1 MPDLLCQIEMQLWVS
16 VKVEFMM
23 QSRSNGD
30 QIVHSVCNCNANL
43 KRVFFEDWTKLQITS
58 EIQPPLKSGLY
69 QKVSL
74 IWSHPQ
80 N

>member
-1 MPDLLCQIEMQLWVS
+1 MSQHKTNKYYHIEQPYLFMPDLLCQIEMQLWVS

-43 KRVFFEDWTKLQITS
+43 KRVFFED
-58 EIQPPLKSGLY
+58 
-69 QKVSL
+69 
-74 IWSHPQ
+74 
-80 N
+80 

>member
-1 MPDLLCQIEMQLWVS
+1 MTFIKSLMSQHKTNKNYLIEQPYLFMPDLLCQIEMQLWVS

-43 KRVFFEDWTKLQITS
+43 ERVFFED
-58 EIQPPLKSGLY
+58 
-69 QKVSL
+69 
-74 IWSHPQ
+74 
-80 N
+80 